1 MAAQQKEMSFLGHLE
16 ELRWHLVRSAAVI
29 IILAIAFF
37 VYSEQV
43 YDYFLLAHIQS
54 DFITYQVFCD
64 FFNFFGMDSDFCHVS
79 FSDKKLQS
87 IEVTSQLMN
96 SLWSSII
103 LGIIVAFPY
112 LLWEIWRFVAPG
124 LTEKEIKSSRGF
136 IFIASLLFFMGVWF
150 SFYVIAPIS
159 VHFLYNFQIS
169 DNIVNSFTLQSHIS
183 LITNLLIG
191 VSIIFELP
199 LVIYFL
205 TKIGLLTP
213 QFLRKYRKHSL
224 VIVLIIAAIITP
236 PDIASQII
244 VTIPIMI
251 LYEIGILV
259 SQRVIKNQ
267 EKNAQKSQRV

>member
-1 MAAQQKEMSFLGHLE
+1 MATKQKEMSFLGHLE
-16 ELRWHLVRSAAVI
+16 ELRWHLVRSAAAI

-64 FFNFFGMDSDFCHVS
+64 FFNFFGLDSDFCHVT

-136 IFIASLLFFMGVWF
+136 IFIASLLFFIGVWF

-159 VHFLYNFQIS
+159 IHFLYNFQIS

-183 LITNLLIG
+183 LVTNLLIG

-199 LVIYFL
+199 VVIYFL

-224 VIVLIIAAIITP
+224 VVVLIIAAIITP

-267 EKNAQKSQRV
+267 ERNAQKGSRV

>member
-64 FFNFFGMDSDFCHVS
+64 FFNFFGLDSDFCHVS

-124 LTEKEIKSSRGF
+124 LTEKEIKNSRGF
-136 IFIASLLFFMGVWF
+136 IFIASLLFFIGVWF

-267 EKNAQKSQRV
+267 EKNAQKSPRV

>member
-64 FFNFFGMDSDFCHVS
+64 FFNFFGLDSDFCHVS

-136 IFIASLLFFMGVWF
+136 IFIASLLFFIGVWF

-267 EKNAQKSQRV
+267 EKNAQKSSRV

>member
-1 MAAQQKEMSFLGHLE
+1 MAVKEKEMSFLGHLE
-16 ELRWHLVRSAAVI
+16 ELRWHLVRSAAVV
-29 IILAIAFF
+29 IILAVAFF
-37 VYSEQV
+37 VYSEKV

-64 FFNFFGMDSDFCHVS
+64 IFQLFGLDSDFCHVS
-79 FSDKKLQS
+79 FADKKLQS

-103 LGIIVAFPY
+103 LGVIVAFPY
-112 LLWEIWRFVAPG
+112 LLWEIWRFISPG
-124 LTEKEIKSSRGF
+124 LTQNEIKKSRGF
-136 IFIASLLFFMGVWF
+136 IVIASLLFFIGVWF

-159 VHFLYNFQIS
+159 IHFLYNFQIS
-169 DNIVNSFTLQSHIS
+169 GNIENNFTLQSHIS
-183 LITNLLIG
+183 LVTNLLIG

-199 LVIYFL
+199 VVIYFL

-224 VIVLIIAAIITP
+224 VMVLVISAIITP

-244 VTIPIMI
+244 VSIPIMI
-251 LYEIGILV
+251 LYEIGIIV
-259 SQRVIKNQ
+259 SSRVIKNQ
-267 EKNAQKSQRV
+267 LKDAQKSTRV